1 MNIHPFWYICISIR
15 LLLILSIRYF
25 YKNRLGKYLSL
36 LVLIGIGLGFLRKA
50 LIGSNN
56 EIQIAKVFWHE
67 TRYVHGILY
76 ILSAIYLYYDNLKV
90 SLLLLLLDIIFS
102 IIYRISINI

>member
-15 LLLILSIRYF
+15 LLLILTIRYF

-36 LVLIGIGLGFLRKA
+36 LVLISIGLGFLRKA

-56 EIQIAKVFWHE
+56 EIQIAKVFGMKQDMFMV
-67 TRYVHGILY
+67 YFIYYLLFIYIMIILKY
-76 ILSAIYLYYDNLKV
+76 HYYY
-90 SLLLLLLDIIFS
+90 F
-102 IIYRISINI
+102 Y